1 MSHPEIRTDNSLEMA
16 KTLWAADVSAVIA
29 RVLKWILTLGIVG
42 VVAATALGVWRFS
55 DFFYDDALLPPPG
68 LVDPPYTDGTVVS
81 IGDGQITLQVS
92 DAAAPSILRN
102 GEFGI
107 QWEGGRGRLGEIVE
121 ESDGTVTRRF
131 SSDDREPAPGDS
143 VTVNGI
149 TFYGDPTT
157 ELGIDFTDVEID
169 TELGDVPAW
178 YVEGEADTW
187 VIFIHGKGAG
197 RIEALRALP
206 VFVANDLPALIIG
219 YRNDPGTEFDPSGI
233 YQFGL
238 TEWRDLQ
245 SAVQWSL
252 DRGAERVILVGYS
265 MGGGVTMEFMH
276 RSAFNDRVAGI
287 VLDAPMLDLSRTVD
301 LGASEEG
308 IPPLLTSMSKTVAAM
323 RFGLNWSELNY
334 LAKANLIDVPTLIFH
349 GTDDRRVPIELS
361 VDLADALPEVADF
374 VPIDGA
380 GHVES
385 WNVARLTYEAKLRD
399 LMHRVET
406 AATADEQ

>member
-16 KTLWAADVSAVIA
+16 RTLWTADVSAAIG

-55 DFFYDDALLPPPG
+55 DFFYHDALLPPAG

-81 IGDGQITLQVS
+81 IGDGQITLQIS
-92 DAAAPSILRN
+92 GTAAPSILRD

-107 QWEGGRGRLGEIVE
+107 QWDGGHGRLGEIVE
-121 ESDGTVTRRF
+121 ESDGTVTRHF
-131 SSDDREPAPGDS
+131 SSSDAIPAPGDS

-149 TFYGDPTT
+149 TFYGDPATD
-157 ELGIDFTDVEID
+157 LGIDFTDVEID

-178 YVEGEADTW
+178 YVEGESDTW

-206 VFVANDLPALIIG
+206 SFVANDHPALIIG
-219 YRNDPGTEFDPSGI
+219 YRNDPGTEADPSGI

-252 DRGAERVILVGYS
+252 NRGAERLILVGYS
-265 MGGGVTMEFMH
+265 MGGGITMEFMH
-276 RSAFNDRVAGI
+276 RSAFKDRVAGL

-308 IPPLLTSMSKTVAAM
+308 IPPVLTSMSKTVAAM

-334 LAKANLIDVPTLIFH
+334 LAKANLIDVPVLLFH
-349 GTDDRRVPIELS
+349 GANDRRVPIELS
-361 VDLADALPEVADF
+361 VDLAEALSDF
-374 VPIDGA
+374 VEFVPVDGA

-385 WNVARLTYEAKLRD
+385 WNVARSTYETKLQD
-399 LMHRVET
+399 LMGRVET
-406 AATADEQ
+406 AVSTDE